1 MKYLF
6 LATFLSVISFI
17 TYAQDSNEV
26 QIKGDPE
33 VAGLVSKNVGKEL
46 PVGLGCEA
54 LPEKKGCSARLMC
67 YAQSKIYNN
76 NPASKSESIQEAR
89 EMAQLAYVEFI
100 EGVKVD
106 KDKNCVKKVGRLME
120 NNQSKERIAR
130 LCNEITNYST
140 SGKALGLEAL
150 ATKVDVKQ
158 MEVTVVVGR
167 RCEGMDV
174 RDAIKKQDRKSN
186 SSGGDDDFDSV
197 EAIEGIKSNTYQLDD
212 F

>member
-6 LATFLSVISFI
+6 LATFLSAISFI

-26 QIKGDPE
+26 QIKGDLE

-89 EMAQLAYVEFI
+89 EMAQLAYVDFI
-100 EGVKVD
+100 KGVKID
-106 KDKNCVKKVGRLME
+106 RDKNCVKKTGRLME
-120 NNQSKERIAR
+120 NNQSKERISQ
-130 LCNEITNYST
+130 LCEDIINLSS

-150 ATKVDVKQ
+150 ATKVDAKQ
-158 MEVTVVVGR
+158 MEVTVVVGQ
-167 RCEGMDV
+167 RCKGMDV
-174 RDAIKKQDRKSN
+174 RDAIIKRTEKSN
-186 SSGGDDDFDSV
+186 SSGGDDDFDSI
-197 EAIEGIKSNTYQLDD
+197 EAIEGIKSNTYELDD

>member
-6 LATFLSVISFI
+6 LAIVLSVMSFI
-17 TYAQDSNEV
+17 AAAQNSDEV

-46 PVGLGCEA
+46 PEGIGCEA

-89 EMAQLAYVEFI
+89 EMAQVAYIEFI
-100 EGVKVD
+100 EGVKI
-106 KDKNCVKKVGRLME
+106 DKNKGCTKKVGRLME
-120 NNQSKERIAR
+120 NNQAKERIAK
-130 LCNEITNYST
+130 LCTDITNYST
-140 SGKALGLEAL
+140 SGTALGLEAI
-150 ATKVDVKQ
+150 ATKVDAKQ

-167 RCEGMDV
+167 RCEGMNV
-174 RDAIKKQDRKSN
+174 RDAIKKQDQKSN
-186 SSGGDDDFDSV
+186 VSGSDDDFDSI
-197 EAIEGIKSNTYQLDD
+197 EATEGIKSKTYEIED